1 MPAPAAQPNQS
12 LIDGLAVLQALAVA
26 NEPVGSREMARRLGL
41 EPTRVNRLLKTLAAL
56 GLARQEP
63 DRRYVPGPGMHVLS
77 VQALYGSGLV
87 RRAMPVLS
95 ALHQTGLTVALGVLW
110 RAKVCYLFHAGPG
123 RAPAEGW
130 SATGLF
136 PAHHSAVGLP
146 LLATLSATELGELYR
161 DADETPEGGLAALRS
176 QLSQIQAD
184 GYVYLSPGGSR
195 RDGAVGVAVGHPAFA
210 GLALAGTI
218 SPKQVPQL
226 SARLIEAAKQI
237 GD

>member
-1 MPAPAAQPNQS
+1 MTSPAAQPNQS
-12 LIDGLAVLQALAVA
+12 LIDGLAVLQGLAVA

-87 RRAMPVLS
+87 RRAMPIL
-95 ALHQTGLTVALGVLW
+95 AELHQTGLTVALGVLW
-110 RAKVCYLFHAGPG
+110 RAKVCYLFHATPG
-123 RAPAEGW
+123 RSPAEGW

-146 LLATLSATELGELYR
+146 LLAALSATDLTALYR
-161 DADETPEGGLAALRS
+161 DADEMPEEGLPALRS
-176 QLSQIQAD
+176 RLSQIQSD
-184 GYVYLSPGGSR
+184 GYVYLPPGGAR
-195 RDGAVGVAVGHPAFA
+195 EDAAVGVAVGHPAFA
-210 GLALAGTI
+210 GLALAGKI
-218 SPKQVPQL
+218 SSKQVPQL
-226 SARLIEAAKQI
+226 AARLIDAAKHI